1 MEQFAHAQ
9 HGAKPEKLHVLKMEH
24 AADMG
29 LRRPYRPQFFNL
41 VLQIKSLITSNAEP
55 LGVNMRLWFES
66 RTDSIGG
73 DGVDAGAG
81 RPVVAGQIFRPT
93 LSQCT
98 L

>member
-66 RTDSIGG
+66 RTDMVVMALTPELAAQSLP
-73 DGVDAGAG
+73 VRSSA
-81 RPVVAGQIFRPT
+81 RP
-93 LSQCT
+93 
-98 L
+98 